1 MVNRV
6 TLVGRLGQDVEL
18 KYTPTGIPFARLSVA
33 TNSTYKNK
41 DGQPVDKTDWH
52 RVIVFQ
58 KTAEN
63 CANYLGKGSL
73 VYLEGRLSTRKWVD
87 QEGVERYVT
96 EITAKRVQFL
106 DRRRD
111 EEQPL
116 EKMPEQLQTEGSDS
130 MYPTVD
136 QVPY

>member
-1 MVNRV
+1 MINRV

-18 KYTPTGIPFARLSVA
+18 RYTPSGIPFAKLSVA
-33 TNSTYKNK
+33 TNATYKNR
-41 DGQPVDKTDWH
+41 DGQPVEKTDWH

-73 VYLEGRLSTRKWVD
+73 IYLEGSLSTRKWVD
-87 QEGVERYVT
+87 QEGLERFIT

-106 DRRRD
+106 DRRRE

-116 EKMPEQLQTEGSDS
+116 ESIPEQLQSESGDP
-130 MYPTVD
+130 MYPPVD
-136 QVPY
+136 QIPY

>member
-18 KYTPTGIPFARLSVA
+18 RYTPTGVPFARLSVA
-33 TNSTYKNK
+33 TNATYKDK
-41 DGQPVDKTDWH
+41 EGQVVEKTDWH
-52 RVIVFQ
+52 RVLVFQ

-73 VYLEGRLSTRKWVD
+73 IYLEGRLSTRKWVD
-87 QEGVERYVT
+87 QESIERYIT

-116 EKMPEQLQTEGSDS
+116 EKMPEQLQAESSDS

-136 QVPY
+136 QVPF